1 MTEYFLLGF
10 DYVFTVESLFYLFLG
25 TLIGLLFGMIPGLS
39 GVTAVALLVPFS
51 FGLSPI
57 AAMLLMIG
65 VYCSATY
72 SGSVSGVIF
81 NMPGDVMGAA
91 TAIEGYQM
99 TKKGQTLLAL
109 STDVFSSFCG
119 GIIGT
124 IMLIFIAP
132 QLVKIA
138 LTFGSPEF
146 FALAILGLSVVSGMG
161 TKSPMKAL
169 VGVFFGLWLAT
180 IGLDPVSGITRF
192 TWGNV
197 MLGGGIDF
205 IPAII
210 GFFALS
216 EIFYRMYERV
226 VLFEATEEVQE
237 EIRTTKIALPSLKH
251 IKQIWQ
257 TILRSSVIGNIVGML
272 PGAGATVAAF
282 LGYGIELRVS
292 RNPKIG
298 TGEIE
303 GVAAPE
309 AANNSATAGAMVPL
323 LCLGIPG
330 SATAAVMLGV
340 LILHG
345 LRPGPLL
352 FVRMPELTYSVFVG
366 YFVANI
372 FFLILAAV
380 GLRYLVRILMVRFDY
395 LSVYLIIFCVVGT
408 FAIYNRM
415 IDVWIMFIC
424 GIVGF
429 FFKKYDYSIAAVVLG
444 LVLGRIAENGL
455 VNGIAVTR
463 GDFVAFFSRPMT
475 YSLLIVSLIFLLLP
489 AVVGYIRSRHENK
502 QKTA

>member
-1 MTEYFLLGF
+1 MVEYFILGAEI
-10 DYVFTVESLFYLFLG
+10 VFTLENIIYLFLG

-51 FGLSPI
+51 FELSPI
-57 AAMLLMIG
+57 SAMLLMIG
-65 VYCSATY
+65 VYCASTY

-132 QLVKIA
+132 QLVKVA

-161 TKSPMKAL
+161 TKSPLKAL
-169 VGVFFGLWLAT
+169 IAVFFGLWLAT
-180 IGLDPVSGITRF
+180 IGLDPISGIDRF
-192 TWGNV
+192 TLGQV
-197 MLGGGIDF
+197 MVRGGIDF

-216 EIFYRMYERV
+216 EIFFRMYERV
-226 VLFEATEEVQE
+226 VVFKKGEEVLE
-237 EIRTTKIALPSLKH
+237 DIRKTKIAIPSFKH
-251 IKQIWQ
+251 IKRLVW
-257 TILRSSVIGNIVGML
+257 TILRSSFIGNFVGML

-282 LGYGIELRVS
+282 LGYGVELRVS

-352 FVRMPELTYSVFVG
+352 FVRMPDLTYSVFVG

-372 FFLILAAV
+372 FFLFLAAF
-380 GLRYLVRILMVRFDY
+380 GLRYLVRILLIRFDY
-395 LSVYLIIFCVVGT
+395 LAVYLIIFCVVGS

-424 GIVGF
+424 GILGF
-429 FFKKYDYSIAAVVLG
+429 FFKKYEYSIAGVVLG
-444 LVLGRIAENGL
+444 LVLGRIAENGF
-455 VNGIAVTR
+455 VNGIAVSR
-463 GDFVAFFSRPMT
+463 GDFAAFFARPLT
-475 YSLLIVSLIFLLLP
+475 LSLLIVGLIFLILP
-489 AVVGYIRSRHENK
+489 TIVQYFRSRQENK
-502 QKTA
+502 QQAT